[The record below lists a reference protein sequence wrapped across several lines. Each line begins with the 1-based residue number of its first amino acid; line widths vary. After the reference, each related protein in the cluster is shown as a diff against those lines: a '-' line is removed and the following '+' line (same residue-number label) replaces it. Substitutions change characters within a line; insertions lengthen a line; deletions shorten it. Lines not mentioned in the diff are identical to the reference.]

1 MLAVHHV
8 GYLVRK
14 MDKALARFEK
24 LGYVLSGDPVH
35 DESRGADIAFMEK
48 DGYRIELVSP
58 DKTSNIYPLLKKTG
72 SGPYHICYETDDL
85 EAEAANMEKLGYTIF
100 KDRQPAPAISDRA
113 EVVFLYC
120 AQLGMM
126 ELVQL

>member
-1 MLAVHHV
+1 MLAIHHV
-8 GYLVRK
+8 GYLVRR
-14 MDKALARFEK
+14 MDKALTGFEK
-24 LGYVLSGDPVH
+24 LGYVLSGDPVY
-35 DESRGADIAFMEK
+35 DESRGADIAFLEK
-48 DGYRIELVSP
+48 DGYRIELVSS
-58 DKTSNIYPLLKKTG
+58 DKTSDIYPMLKKTG

-85 EAEAANMEKLGYTIF
+85 EAETAGMEKLGYTVF

-113 EVVFLYC
+113 EVVFLYN